1 MQREKGKAKVGSAEA
16 VPLAQNRLPQQ
27 RPGLACCYLALLS
40 NRTFNSAPGGE
51 RERSVPDD
59 ISCL

>member
-1 MQREKGKAKVGSAEA
+1 MQREKGKAKVSSAEA
-16 VPLAQNRLPQQ
+16 VPFALNRLPQQ
-27 RPGLACCYLALLS
+27 RAGLACCYLALLS
-40 NRTFNSAPGGE
+40 NGAFNSAPGGE

>member
-1 MQREKGKAKVGSAEA
+1 MQREKGKAKVSSAEA
-16 VPLAQNRLPQQ
+16 VPFALNRLPQQ
-27 RPGLACCYLALLS
+27 RAGLACCYLALLS
-40 NRTFNSAPGGE
+40 NRAFNSAPGGE